1 MSSGLDPV
9 SFAGVLDIIKPS
21 RSTDQLDEEAVLD
34 DIEGEQETIPNL
46 EEGNVPVPH
55 AHVTELLAMLND
67 VSRGV
72 SDKTHEE
79 YQR

>member
-21 RSTDQLDEEAVLD
+21 KSIDQLDEEAVLD
-34 DIEGEQETIPNL
+34 DVEGERETMPNP
-46 EEGNVPVPH
+46 EKGDSPAPH
-55 AHVTELLAMLND
+55 VLTELLATLND